1 MGRKVECMSTFFL
14 DLSQMTSSESDSLV
28 LISCLLLQRLV
39 VDWPGLE
46 VDWPGL
52 EVVIWPETK
61 LWGLVRRAKV
71 WLAQGNRGTGYLG

>member
-14 DLSQMTSSESDSLV
+14 DWSQMTSSESDSLV
-28 LISCLLLQRLV
+28 LISCVLLQR
-39 VDWPGLE
+39 LE

>member
-28 LISCLLLQRLV
+28 LISCVLLQRLV
-39 VDWPGLE
+39 